1 MKNMKLEKIGAF
13 AFLGGILLSI
23 IFGFIYSLKHP
34 VWLSTCLIIL
44 GLVIGLLNIEDRN
57 ISLFLIASITFIA
70 TYNSISFL
78 PLVGDILKAI
88 MINLVYFVAPAALI
102 VSIVA
107 IIRVAN
113 SK

>member
-1 MKNMKLEKIGAF
+1 MKLEKIGAF

-23 IFGFIYSLKHP
+23 IFGLIYKMAHP
-34 VWLSTCLIIL
+34 VWLSTVLIIL
-44 GLVIGLLNIEDRN
+44 GLIVGLLNIEDKN

-70 TYNSISFL
+70 TSNSINAV
-78 PLVGDILKAI
+78 PLIGDILRGI
-88 MINLVYFVAPAALI
+88 LVNMVYFVAPAALI

-107 IIRVAN
+107 IIRVSN

>member
-1 MKNMKLEKIGAF
+1 MKLEKIGAY

-23 IFGFIYSLKHP
+23 IFGFIYSINHP
-34 VWLSTCLIIL
+34 IWLSTVLIIL
-44 GLVIGLLNIEDRN
+44 GLIVGLLNIDDKN

-70 TYNSISFL
+70 TSNSINAI
-78 PLVGDILKAI
+78 PVIGDVLRGVL
-88 MINLVYFVAPAALI
+88 INLVYFVAPAALV

-107 IIRVAN
+107 IIRVSN

>member
-1 MKNMKLEKIGAF
+1 MKLEKIGAY

-23 IFGFIYSLKHP
+23 IFGLIYGITHP
-34 VWLSTCLIIL
+34 AWLATVLIIL
-44 GLVIGLLNIEDRN
+44 GLLVGLLNIEDKN

-70 TYNSISFL
+70 TSNSISAI
-78 PLVGDILKAI
+78 PVVGDIMRGILV
-88 MINLVYFVAPAALI
+88 NLVYFVAPAALI

-107 IIRVAN
+107 IIRVSN

>member
-1 MKNMKLEKIGAF
+1 MDLQKIGAF
-13 AFLGGILLSI
+13 AFLGGILLSV
-23 IFGFIYSLKHP
+23 IFGLIYGMSHP
-34 VWLSTCLIIL
+34 VWLSTVLIIL

-70 TYNSISFL
+70 TSNSINAI
-78 PLVGDILKAI
+78 PVVGDVLRGILV
-88 MINLVYFVAPAALI
+88 NLVYFVAPAALI

-107 IIRVAN
+107 IIRVSN